1 MDAARGIRRLPGLG
15 RTPRRIEPTRRPR
28 IPTASAGGVRART
41 GGFGVAALGSVGSVR
56 SVRRRMGAR
65 ESSAMA
71 PPKKVD
77 GDILVKLG
85 QQTLEAISRFTKSIP
100 QQGVWK
106 DHPKFMAY
114 YPSSSSVPAILS
126 ETVIASIGSV
136 GLQWKSNPI
145 GTELEVVV
153 MEPREPL
160 RRVPAEYRRENKYPR
175 DWVAQFLGIG
185 PAFHHTS
192 GVGGGIIQNTAG
204 EAMLNIMICA
214 RTRMHRRLQPDLSW
228 EDAFHQDSSSFVVY
242 ISDQAHFS
250 VEKACRLAGLR
261 CRRVAARL
269 EGNFSLQPSDVKE
282 AMEKDR
288 AAGLKPVALVL
299 TYGSTNTSGT
309 DDIAAFKDF
318 AQDPDQCESPGRLQN
333 ARSIFHPK
341 LFFESQEDDLWI
353 HVDAAYAGAAWSL
366 DEFKKDSQAVSEVVT
381 SVNMNGSKWFLCGF
395 DSAFL
400 WLLLDVFSASGVY
413 MADAGE
419 LSIYNPEFKDGPRLH
434 DWSVPLG
441 RRFRALRIWM
451 VFEYFGTS
459 GIRSYIQ
466 QAIDQANWLRERI
479 EEEPKGLF
487 EQPVTTKFGLVCVR
501 CPSDEATL
509 GLASRLSELGYG
521 IAPSKICDR
530 DALRIALG
538 STATTQAHVEQLW
551 KDMLAFVQ

>member
-1 MDAARGIRRLPGLG
+1 
-15 RTPRRIEPTRRPR
+15 
-28 IPTASAGGVRART
+28 
-41 GGFGVAALGSVGSVR
+41 
-56 SVRRRMGAR
+56 MGAR

-106 DHPKFMAY
+106 DVEPGQLAADFAKEPPVEPTEYGQILQKLETTIFPGALSWQHPKFMAY

-153 MEPREPL
+153 M
-160 RRVPAEYRRENKYPR
+160 

-318 AQDPDQCESPGRLQN
+318 AQ
-333 ARSIFHPK
+333 
-341 LFFESQEDDLWI
+341 EDDLWI

-400 WLLLDVFSASGVY
+400 WVRDRQLLLDVFSASGVY

-419 LSIYNPEFKDGPRLH
+419 LSIYNPEFK

>member
-1 MDAARGIRRLPGLG
+1 MEAVKGFLPRALPQ
-15 RTPRRIEPTRRPR
+15 RTFPVLSSSQSHRTSPLP
-28 IPTASAGGVRART
+28 ALSAHGS
-41 GGFGVAALGSVGSVR
+41 ALALAVGW
-56 SVRRRMGAR
+56 RRRRGLMGLRNSKEA
-65 ESSAMA
+65 AVA
-71 PPKKVD
+71 PPKKVE
-77 GDILVKLG
+77 GETLVELG

-100 QQGVWK
+100 EKGVWK
-106 DHPKFMAY
+106 DVEPGQLAAEFQKDPPEGPTDYGQILQKLEKNIFPGALSWQHPQFMAY
-114 YPSSSSVPAILS
+114 YPSASSVPAILS

-153 MEPREPL
+153 M
-160 RRVPAEYRRENKYPR
+160 
-175 DWVAQFLGIG
+175 DWVAKFLGLG

-204 EAMLNIMICA
+204 EAMLNMMICA

-228 EDAFHQDSSSFVVY
+228 EDAFHQDSSSFAVY

-261 CRRVAARL
+261 CRRVPARL
-269 EGNFSLQPSDVKE
+269 EGNYSLHPSDVKE

-288 AAGLKPVALVL
+288 AAGLRPVALVL

-309 DDIAAFKDF
+309 DDIAAFKDL
-318 AQDPDQCESPGRLQN
+318 AKE
-333 ARSIFHPK
+333 
-341 LFFESQEDDLWI
+341 EDLWI
-353 HVDAAYAGAAWSL
+353 HVDAAYAGAAWAL
-366 DEFKKDSQAVSEVVT
+366 DEFRKDSQAVSDVVT

-400 WLLLDVFSASGVY
+400 WVRDRNLLLDVFSASGVF
-413 MADAGE
+413 MAEVGE
-419 LSIYNPEFKDGPRLH
+419 TSIYNPEFK

-459 GIRSYIQ
+459 GVRSYIQ
-466 QAIDQANWLRERI
+466 QAIDQASWLRSKI
-479 EEEPKGLF
+479 EESPLF
-487 EQPVTTKFGLVCVR
+487 EQPVQTKFGLVCVR
-501 CPSDEATL
+501 SVKGEETTQQLAKHLSD
-509 GLASRLSELGYG
+509 LGYG
-521 IAPSKICDR
+521 IAPSKICEK

-538 STATTQAHVEQLW
+538 SAATTQAHVEQLW
-551 KDMLAFVQ
+551 KDMVTFAEQH